1 MMKAVELRKGKYRM
15 DRNEALRIIAEE
27 LKTCVIATVD
37 EDNRPVT
44 AVIDIMDHDENGLY
58 FLTGRGKG
66 LYNRLQH
73 SPYVAVTLTR
83 GSLDTEYLAVSVRG
97 HAVEAG
103 PARLKRLF
111 QKNPFMY
118 KMYPDPAKGEAAGLT
133 VFCIDSGSVEW
144 LTMTGP
150 DMKREIINF

>member
-1 MMKAVELRKGKYRM
+1 M

-118 KMYPDPAKGEAAGLT
+118 KMYPDPAKWEAAGLT

-144 LTMTGP
+144 LTMKGP
-150 DMKREIINF
+150 DMKREIINFGSTPG

>member
-1 MMKAVELRKGKYRM
+1 MKAVELRKGKYRM

-73 SPYVAVTLTR
+73 SPYVAATLTR

-103 PARLKRLF
+103 PARLERLF

-118 KMYPDPAKGEAAGLT
+118 KMYPDPAKWEAAGLT

-150 DMKREIINF
+150 DMKREIISF

>member
-1 MMKAVELRKGKYRM
+1 LEIRRDPDMEKKEC
-15 DRNEALRIIAEE
+15 LRIIAEE

-37 EDNRPVT
+37 EENKPVT

-58 FLTGRGKG
+58 FLTGKGKG
-66 LYNRLQH
+66 LYQRLQH
-73 SPYVAVTLTR
+73 SPYVAVTLTK

-97 HAVEAG
+97 HAVETG
-103 PARLKRLF
+103 PNRLEVLF
-111 QKNPFMY
+111 RKNPFMY
-118 KMYPDPAKGEAAGLT
+118 KMYPDPSKWAESGLT

-150 DMKREIINF
+150 KMQREIISF